1 MDMIYK
7 HENWL
12 FSTGTVTLTSRL
24 SSKSIDEGQNET
36 LTCSATGCPVP
47 NIRWTKDGANLT
59 QTGSTLTLLSV
70 TKNDTGKYACH
81 ASNGKDSKSAEMTL
95 TVNCEY
101 NYFYDYWYHED
112 LLLG

>member
-1 MDMIYK
+1 M
-7 HENWL
+7 L
-12 FSTGTVTLTSRL
+12 STR
-24 SSKSIDEGQNET
+24 SIDKGQNET

-59 QTGSTLTLLSV
+59 QTGNTLTLLSV
-70 TKNDTGKYACH
+70 SKNDAGNYACH

-101 NYFYDYWYHED
+101 D
-112 LLLG
+112 